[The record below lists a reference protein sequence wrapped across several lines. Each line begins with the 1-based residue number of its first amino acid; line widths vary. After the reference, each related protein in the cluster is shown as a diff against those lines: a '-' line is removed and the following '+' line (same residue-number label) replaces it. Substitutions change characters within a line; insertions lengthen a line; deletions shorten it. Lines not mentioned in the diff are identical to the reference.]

1 MECGKKIYYDADAN
15 LDLIKSKKIAVIGYG
30 SQGRAQALN
39 MRDSG
44 LDVVIGLRKNG
55 KSWAIAKKD
64 GFEVY
69 EIEEATRMADIVHL
83 LVTDTVMPKVYR
95 EKIEPNLKRGQTLG
109 FSHSFNVHF
118 NQVVPPSFVDVILVA
133 PKSPGPMMREQF
145 EKGSGV
151 PGLIAVYQNV
161 SGNAREVALAMAK
174 AIGLTRIGVLETT
187 FKDEAESD
195 IIGEQCMLVGGL
207 IGLIK
212 TSFEVL
218 VEAGY
223 DAHEAY
229 FEVLNEAKLI
239 MDLIYRSGFTG
250 MLKAVSDT
258 AKYGGLIRHSEII
271 DEHVKN
277 KMRQVVKDVQSG
289 KFAKDWLNEIQL
301 NFPSM
306 KVLMEQLASHP
317 IEIVGKKIRKMA
329 GIEKDV

>member
-1 MECGKKIYYDADAN
+1 MTKIYWDEDAK
-15 LDLIKSKKIAVIGYG
+15 LDILRSKKIAVIGYG
-30 SQGRAQALN
+30 SQGKAQALN

-44 LDVVIGLRKNG
+44 LDIIIGLRRDG
-55 KSWAIAKKD
+55 KSWKVAEKD

-69 EIEEATRMADIVHL
+69 EIEEATRVADIVHL
-83 LVTDTVMPKVYR
+83 LITDTVMPKIYR
-95 EKIEPNLKRGQTLG
+95 DKIQPHLKSGQVLG
-109 FSHSFNVHF
+109 FSHAFNVHF
-118 NQVVPPSFVDVILVA
+118 NQVVPPEYVDVILVA
-133 PKSPGPMMREQF
+133 PKSPGPMLREQY

-151 PGLIAVYQNV
+151 PGLIAVYQDV
-161 SGNAREVALAMAK
+161 SGSAKDVALAMAK
-174 AIGLTRIGVLETT
+174 AIGLTRIGVIETT
-187 FKDEAESD
+187 FKNEAESD
-195 IIGEQCMLVGGL
+195 IIGEQCVLVGGL

-212 TSFEVL
+212 TGFEVL

-223 DAHEAY
+223 DEHEAY

-250 MLKAVSDT
+250 MLNAVSDT

-271 DEHVKN
+271 DEHVKD
-277 KMRQVVKDVQSG
+277 KMRAVVKDVQSG

-306 KVLMEQLASHP
+306 KVLMEQISSHP
-317 IEIVGKKIRKMA
+317 IEKVGKKLRKMA